1 MKQKKTSFSHLR
13 KTKIS
18 SSFTLIELLVV
29 IAIIAILASMLMP
42 ALQKA
47 RETSRKALCQ
57 SNEKQIGLAFQQY
70 ADNYKGFYMHY
81 STNHAYING
90 YKVNPDWTGFL
101 TFHNYLSRG
110 VFVCPSLNSAPGYAQ
125 DSYAENTYNM
135 KYAGIGMAYQT
146 FGWGRFRRGQ
156 DNGAISDYV
165 NLHTSDVRYPARM
178 FAAMDSK
185 WAGTAAV
192 AGYNRVT
199 FTASTSTTCGNPDAL
214 RHGGVLNML
223 YADGHVSALQVNAL
237 NPHQTLGMT
246 WKYLQWNGY
255 KDAF

>member
-1 MKQKKTSFSHLR
+1 MKQKKNSF
-13 KTKIS
+13 T
-18 SSFTLIELLVV
+18 FTLIELLVV

-47 RETSRKALCQ
+47 REASRKALCQ
-57 SNEKQIGLAFQQY
+57 SNEKQIGTAFQQY
-70 ADNYKGFYMHY
+70 ADNYNGFYIHY

-101 TFHNYLSRG
+101 TFNNYLNRG
-110 VFVCPSLNSAPGYAQ
+110 VFVCPSLNSAPDYAQ

-135 KYAGIGMAYQT
+135 KYSGIGMAYQT
-146 FGWGRFRRGQ
+146 FGWGRFRRGR
-156 DNGAISDYV
+156 DNGANSDFV
-165 NLHTSDVRYPARM
+165 NLHSSDVRHPSKM

-199 FTASTSTTCGNPDAL
+199 FSVSTSTTCGNPDAV

-223 YADGHVSALQVNAL
+223 YVDGHVSSLQVNAL
-237 NPHQTLGMT
+237 NPHETLGMT

-255 KDAF
+255 GDAF